1 VLIVVFVDFLDRR
14 RKLEMEKL
22 KGSINKV
29 VEVNLAAQS
38 TTLEQKTKGTFTKY
52 KLSRFVLI

>member
-1 VLIVVFVDFLDRR
+1 
-14 RKLEMEKL
+14 MEKL
-22 KGSINKV
+22 KGSKNQV

-38 TTLEQKTKGTFTKY
+38 TTLEQKTKRTFTKY